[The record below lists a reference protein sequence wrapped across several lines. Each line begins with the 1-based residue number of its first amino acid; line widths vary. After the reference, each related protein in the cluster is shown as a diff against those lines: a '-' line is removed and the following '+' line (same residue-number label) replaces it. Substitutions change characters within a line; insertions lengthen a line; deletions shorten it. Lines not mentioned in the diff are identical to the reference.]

1 VKELEDV
8 KNDVGQFKDNNQ
20 TKKAKDYIAKI
31 DTIN

>member
-8 KNDVGQFKDNNQ
+8 KNDVGQFKDNIQ
-20 TKKAKDYIAKI
+20 VKKAKDYIAKI